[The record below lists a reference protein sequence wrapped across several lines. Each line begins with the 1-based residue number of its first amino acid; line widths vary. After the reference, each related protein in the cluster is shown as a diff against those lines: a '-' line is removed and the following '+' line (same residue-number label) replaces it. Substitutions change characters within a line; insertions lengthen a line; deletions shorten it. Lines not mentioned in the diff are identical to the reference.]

1 MGKRGSASR
10 SERDVWEIVNRG
22 RRKKKRVNENI
33 EEKKWRDYFMRL
45 LKGVDHR
52 VVGGDGEL

>member
-1 MGKRGSASR
+1 MGKRGRAG
-10 SERDVWEIVNRG
+10 ERDVWEIVNRS

-33 EEKKWRDYFMRL
+33 EEKEWRDYFMRL
-45 LKGVDHR
+45 LRGVDHS